1 VAKPRILFL
10 GTHNSVRS
18 QMAEGLLRS
27 AADDRYESLSA
38 GLRPVAVD
46 ALALEVMR
54 EIGIDIS
61 SQQSKDVQDFLNL
74 PFSAVVTICDE
85 ARKSCTRFPSGCR
98 YLHWRFQDP
107 VTITGSRRERLA
119 MFRLLRDEIA
129 LRIEQEFGTTSLAD
143 SPEARADFESAAAYN
158 PI

>member
-1 VAKPRILFL
+1 
-10 GTHNSVRS
+10 
-18 QMAEGLLRS
+18 MAEGLLRS
-27 AADDRYESLSA
+27 VADGCYESLSA

-61 SQQSKDVQDFLNL
+61 SQQSKDVHDFLNL

-85 ARKSCTRFPSGCR
+85 ARDSCPQFPSGCG

-107 VTITGSRRERLA
+107 ITITGSRRERLA

-129 LRIEQEFGTTSLAD
+129 LRIEQEFGITSLAD
-143 SPEARADFESAAAYN
+143 SPDVRANFQKRSCLQSDLT
-158 PI
+158 P

>member
-1 VAKPRILFL
+1 
-10 GTHNSVRS
+10 
-18 QMAEGLLRS
+18 MAN
-27 AADDRYESLSA
+27 DRYESLSS
-38 GLRPVAVD
+38 GLRPVVVD

-85 ARKSCTRFPSGCR
+85 ARKSCPRFPSGCR

-107 VTITGSRRERLA
+107 ITITGSQRERLA
-119 MFRLLRDEIA
+119 MFRLLR
-129 LRIEQEFGTTSLAD
+129 G
-143 SPEARADFESAAAYN
+143 
-158 PI
+158 

>member
-1 VAKPRILFL
+1 
-10 GTHNSVRS
+10 
-18 QMAEGLLRS
+18 MAEGLLRS
-27 AADDRYESLSA
+27 VAEDRYESLSA

-46 ALALEVMR
+46 ALALEVMH

-61 SQQSKDVQDFLNL
+61 SQQSKDVQDFLDL

-85 ARKSCTRFPSGCR
+85 ARESCPQFPSGCR
-98 YLHWRFQDP
+98 YLHWRLQDP
-107 VTITGSRRERLA
+107 ITIIGSRRERLA

-143 SPEARADFESAAAYN
+143 SPEVRTNFQSAAAYN